1 MSVESDLR
9 PVSLTSPVA
18 KVLEGFSAKSLL
30 MCVWDKLDSK
40 QFALSGRSTTQAL
53 VYLLH
58 TILELVDGGEMYVRM
73 FFSDFS
79 KGFNL
84 VDHNVMLRKMDN
96 LDVDP
101 HLVRW
106 IAAFLT
112 NRNQRVRVGES
123 LSPPIWLNGRT
134 PQRTKLAPLLFCILV
149 NRMAS
154 NFTNRVKYI
163 DDATG
168 VEFVP
173 RLSPSYLKF
182 NVLDIDSFAPSRGV
196 VLNGEK
202 CKELALAFCS
212 VARFP
217 QPLYWLVAL

>member
-1 MSVESDLR
+1 
-9 PVSLTSPVA
+9 
-18 KVLEGFSAKSLL
+18 

-58 TILELVDGGEMYVRM
+58 TILESVDGGEMYVRM

-79 KGFNL
+79 KEFDF
-84 VDHNVMLRKMDN
+84 VDHNVLLRELDN

-112 NRNQRVRVGES
+112 NRNQRVRVGEA
-123 LSPPIWLNGRT
+123 LSPPIWLNGGT
-134 PQRTKLAPLLFCILV
+134 PQGTKLAPLLFGILV

-154 NFTNRVKYI
+154 NCTNRVKYV
-163 DDATG
+163 DDATV

-173 RLSPSYLKF
+173 RLSLSYLNF
-182 NVLDIDSFAPSRGV
+182 TV
-196 VLNGEK
+196 
-202 CKELALAFCS
+202 
-212 VARFP
+212 
-217 QPLYWLVAL
+217 